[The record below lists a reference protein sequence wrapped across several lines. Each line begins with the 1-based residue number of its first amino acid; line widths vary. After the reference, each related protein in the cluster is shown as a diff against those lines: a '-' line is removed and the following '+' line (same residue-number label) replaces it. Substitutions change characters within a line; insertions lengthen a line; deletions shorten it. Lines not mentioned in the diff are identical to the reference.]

1 MNTRREKFCL
11 EYAASGNATKAAEA
25 AGYSPRTARSQ
36 GQRLLTYADIQS
48 RIQELAAEIQ
58 GEKVS
63 SVSDVQ
69 AFWTEIYKDGRQKT
83 SDRLK
88 ASELLVRSQGGFMPQ
103 TNNNNDDTEE
113 DDVLIIVPDNGR
125 IRKETDESGVV
136 VVVPDDGRF
145 PKSYENKIYT
155 EAADNE

>member
-48 RIQELAAEIQ
+48 RILELAAEIQ
-58 GEKVS
+58 SEKVS

-69 AFWTEIYKDGRQKT
+69 AFWTEIYKDGTQKT

-88 ASELLVRSQGGFMPQ
+88 ASELLVRSQGGFIVQ
-103 TNNNNDDTEE
+103 SSNIDDTDES
-113 DDVLIIVPDNGR
+113 DDVIIIVPDNGR
-125 IRKETDESGVV
+125 NRTQLDIQGANDEQ
-136 VVVPDDGRF
+136 
-145 PKSYENKIYT
+145 
-155 EAADNE
+155 